1 MISYIDQ
8 SEHSPGYQ
16 FIPKQKI
23 PELIE
28 MSKYDL
34 SLEQPQN
41 SETLSMTLYKQLNLE
56 SLKLLPEYLSSFI
69 CNSTSH

>member
-41 SETLSMTLYKQLNLE
+41 SETLSMTLY
-56 SLKLLPEYLSSFI
+56 
-69 CNSTSH
+69 